1 MAALNF
7 SIALGSRELQNDRLV
22 ALSPP
27 FMATFANQRTDEGR
41 KERCLSL
48 QSRAELAQKG
58 FNGMMAMA
66 VARTPTPIMPSLSPF
81 AMDAPRREGLL
92 TPLMHSPSQ
101 RVTHS
106 GFWVW
111 SAKTISRSERI
122 QTLPKV
128 EKDLLTSWPAVPYLI
143 CLLLTSGQ

>member
-66 VARTPTPIMPSLSPF
+66 MAVARTPTPIMPSLSPF

-92 TPLMHSPSQ
+92 TPLIHSHSQ
-101 RVTHS
+101 RVTHR
-106 GFWVW
+106 GFWV
-111 SAKTISRSERI
+111 
-122 QTLPKV
+122 
-128 EKDLLTSWPAVPYLI
+128 
-143 CLLLTSGQ
+143 